1 MSTYHC
7 REWTT
12 EQPQLWAQTFWARL
26 VFQILVSRSSLLPSF
41 VTWRVKVPQEYP
53 LLQIKTN
60 VNEKWNLY
68 LGDTLGTK
76 ASVPWMVVGMG
87 SVNNQWRVQPLIF
100 RPNWGP
106 KGRKNVFWRPGPPLS
121 KGLDDRLPPYLRVW
135 MTAPP
140 PTSSQGLDL
149 ALITNQQGQHKQIII
164 LSLRHYM
171 LNSHKYI

>member
-76 ASVPWMVVGMG
+76 ASVPWMVAGMG

-140 PTSSQGLDL
+140 PH
-149 ALITNQQGQHKQIII
+149 LISRSGSCTDN
-164 LSLRHYM
+164 
-171 LNSHKYI
+171 